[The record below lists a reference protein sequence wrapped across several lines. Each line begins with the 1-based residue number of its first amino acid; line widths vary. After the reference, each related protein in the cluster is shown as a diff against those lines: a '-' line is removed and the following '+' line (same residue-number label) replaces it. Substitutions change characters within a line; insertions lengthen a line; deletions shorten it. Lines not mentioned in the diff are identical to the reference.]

1 MGSLISHL
9 TACQTSNTHTASSL
23 THLPRSDCTQSVAE
37 AYVCG
42 GQEDSQSGSATVH
55 SDSGLTLHQLQVEVE
70 QQQTQEL
77 FDLVHSKVSSGTH
90 GGAGAERH
98 AVIPQPLAVLVEVR
112 LLSAVLDV
120 TVEPERL
127 MGNKHSE
134 GQRAPLNTKLDPLYP
149 HVCLTVAT
157 TN

>member
-9 TACQTSNTHTASSL
+9 TACQTSNTHSSL
-23 THLPRSDCTQSVAE
+23 TRLSRSDCTQSVAE

-42 GQEDSQSGSATVH
+42 GQEDAQSGSATVH
-55 SDSGLTLHQLQVEVE
+55 GDSGLTLHQLQVEVE

-77 FDLVHSKVSSGTH
+77 FDLIHSKVSSGTH

-98 AVIPQPLAVLVEVR
+98 TVIPQPLAVLVEVR

-127 MGNKHSE
+127 
-134 GQRAPLNTKLDPLYP
+134 
-149 HVCLTVAT
+149 TVRKQT
-157 TN
+157 Q